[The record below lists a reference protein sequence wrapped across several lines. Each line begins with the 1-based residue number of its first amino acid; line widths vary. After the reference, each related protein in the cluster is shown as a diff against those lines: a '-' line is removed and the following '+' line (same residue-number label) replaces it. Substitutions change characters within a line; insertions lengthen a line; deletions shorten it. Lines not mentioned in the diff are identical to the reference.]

1 MAKKVVI
8 TGLGSVSPLGL
19 STSRLWQ
26 SILDGRSGIDKL
38 RGYSERDLKVRIG
51 AQVQGFNP
59 EVFFSPSEIPLLD
72 RYAQFALVAARE
84 AVDDSGVTY
93 AELREGAVV
102 IGTGCGGKETDER
115 AYQTLYKQKK
125 HRLHPLTIPRGMPS
139 SAASQ
144 ISMSCGIT
152 GPVFAISSAC
162 ASANHAVVQA
172 VMLIRSGLVDVAVT
186 GGVDAPFTYG
196 LLKAWE
202 ALRVL
207 SPDTCRPFSADRSGL
222 VLGEGAGIIVLESE
236 DHARRRAARIYGELS
251 GCGMSS
257 DAGHI
262 TSPSAEGAAQA
273 ISKALM
279 DAGLSLEEVD
289 YINAHGTGTELNDT
303 TETQA
308 IRLVFGKRADA
319 IAISST
325 KSMHG
330 HALGAAGAFELIATI
345 LAIKH
350 GIVPA
355 TMNFTRPGEGC
366 DLDYVPN
373 QPRVMRVRAALS
385 NSFAFGGLNAVV
397 AVRAY

>member
-84 AVDDSGVTY
+84 AVDDSGMTY